1 MKKRKRIRNITVR
14 KPWYVE
20 NKFGMWKTSP
30 FGVCERVRRQR
41 PGFFT
46 RLLRWFL
53 EQLN

>member
-1 MKKRKRIRNITVR
+1 MKKKNKIRNITVR

-20 NKFGMWKTSP
+20 NKFGMWKTAP
-30 FGVCERVRRQR
+30 LGVCERAWKKR
-41 PGFFT
+41 PGFFA